1 MARPD
6 PTLGAPAT
14 SRSRLLLAAGLVLL
28 VQGLSLFAPMS
39 VLGGAIQWP
48 DRLGFPPSQRLP
60 LLRDSIALSTTGIQL
75 WFMALGCLFLWR
87 ALRRPA

>member
-1 MARPD
+1 
-6 PTLGAPAT
+6 
-14 SRSRLLLAAGLVLL
+14 
-28 VQGLSLFAPMS
+28 MS